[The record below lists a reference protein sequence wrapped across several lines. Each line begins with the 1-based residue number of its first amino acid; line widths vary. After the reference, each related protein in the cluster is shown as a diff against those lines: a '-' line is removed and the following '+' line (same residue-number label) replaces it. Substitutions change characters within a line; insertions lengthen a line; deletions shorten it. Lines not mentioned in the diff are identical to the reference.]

1 MSTVS
6 VYLKIAATCAVLLG
20 VALRIVLPWLLRSPR
35 KRRWVFLFSPP
46 SLQTS
51 KMRSAVSLGFVGV
64 LLYII
69 FVIWFIWSW
78 SDFSGTVDVQLP
90 IAILIAASAFC
101 LAGIVL
107 YLLDRVLAR

>member
-51 KMRSAVSLGFVGV
+51 TMRWAVSLGFVGV
-64 LLYII
+64 LLYIL
-69 FVIWFIWSW
+69 FVIWYIW
-78 SDFSGTVDVQLP
+78 SDFGGTGEVELA
-90 IAILIAASAFC
+90 ITILIAASAFC

-107 YLLDRVLAR
+107 YLLDRVLVR